1 MITEKTLTFDKIDD
15 IFFKEVATEIEK
27 GFTVSRIS
35 KEPPS
40 CSQEKNYTMSVTVYL
55 RSITKTFGF

>member
-1 MITEKTLTFDKIDD
+1 MITEKILTFDKIDD
-15 IFFKEVATEIEK
+15 TFFKEVAAEIEK
-27 GFTVSRIS
+27 GFTVSKIS

-55 RSITKTFGF
+55 RNITKTFGF